1 MRILVVLFAI
11 AMPIVAWLTNTGT
24 FGPDNGTMS
33 DRYPTLLIAS
43 GYAFSIW
50 ALIFLYD
57 LIYAGWQI
65 TAFRKTD
72 PTLARIAPYAAAG
85 FACTTLWMP
94 MFAMS
99 QFWLCLLLIFTAFA
113 CLLRSVLML
122 SEDALPIQGQRHWAW
137 KPLSIHAGWLALAAF
152 LNLAQVIVAYKL
164 LPTDD
169 MLSWSIALFVFA
181 AALLLFFNH
190 RMRGNIPFSLA
201 AVWALVAVYVKQ
213 SDSTLQ
219 GSQQAAWIALL
230 IAVVL
235 AIQTVILHMRKR
247 SERVSQV

>member
-181 AALLLFFNH
+181 AALLFFFNH

-201 AVWALVAVYVKQ
+201 AVWALVAVFVKQ
-213 SDSTLQ
+213 NNSELT
-219 GSQQAAWIALL
+219 GSQAAAWVAVLFSAGLAL
-230 IAVVL
+230 
-235 AIQTVILHMRKR
+235 QTSILRWRNAERHR
-247 SERVSQV
+247 SNV